1 MPELSPPS
9 FPQPLAE
16 HPLEEGTSQ
25 PFSTPTPPPLRAT
38 APGGPV
44 ICRVVLPIVQ
54 RAILIQ
60 GAGNDQ
66 TEFVTWE
73 ETAKEWCEG
82 TARAMALTVAAAAQ
96 LQQGIALVSLL

>member
-16 HPLEEGTSQ
+16 HPLEA
-25 PFSTPTPPPLRAT
+25 FSTPTPPPLRAT

-73 ETAKEWCEG
+73 ETAKERCEG
-82 TARAMALTVAAAAQ
+82 TARAMAVTVAAAAQ